1 QYILKNRG
9 KKMVFVPEAVCYT
22 ECPETWRDLFKQ
34 RVRWQKAFIDCIIHY
49 FPMLVKT
56 FPFRTVSFFMLIDS
70 FVIGTIAVYIT
81 LFNLGY
87 NLITNIDGAKNL
99 MIIYLLGSVTFNLIY
114 SMFAVYLARFYGV
127 HFRGKDKVRLAVT
140 IVLDLFVYRFVT
152 IFFVL
157 YGTLA
162 YFVNRND
169 WNKVARTGRTYELE
183 KDKGMVK
190 VG

>member
-1 QYILKNRG
+1 
-9 KKMVFVPEAVCYT
+9 MVFVPEAVCYT

-34 RVRWQKAFIDCIIHY
+34 RVRWQKAFIDCIVHY
-49 FPMLVKT
+49 FPMLIKT
-56 FPFRTVSFFMLIDS
+56 FLFRTVSFFFLIDS
-70 FVIGTIAVYIT
+70 FVIGTIAIYIT
-81 LFNLGY
+81 ILNLG
-87 NLITNIDGAKNL
+87 NMLITNLDGAKNL
-99 MIIYLLGSVTFNLIY
+99 ILIYLIGAVSFNLIY
-114 SMFAVYLARFYGV
+114 SMIAVFLARYYGV
-127 HFRGKDKVRLAVT
+127 RFRGKDKVRLAVT
-140 IVLDLFVYRFVT
+140 IVLDLVVYRFVT

-190 VG
+190 IG

>member
-1 QYILKNRG
+1 
-9 KKMVFVPEAVCYT
+9 MVFVPEAVCYT

-49 FPMLVKT
+49 FPMLIKT
-56 FPFRTVSFFMLIDS
+56 FLFRTVSFFFLIDS
-70 FVIGTIAVYIT
+70 FVIGTIAIYIT
-81 LFNLGY
+81 ILNLG
-87 NLITNIDGAKNL
+87 NMLITNLDGAKNL
-99 MIIYLLGSVTFNLIY
+99 VLIYLIGAVSFNLIY
-114 SMFAVYLARFYGV
+114 SMIAVFLARYYGV
-127 HFRGKDKVRLAVT
+127 RFRGKDKVRLAVT
-140 IVLDLFVYRFVT
+140 IVLDLVVYRFVT

-190 VG
+190 IG